1 MYEEDFSDRSR
12 LILVVVALFYGVFS
26 FTLTPLLIQ
35 ITWESLMEKIISLIP
50 TQPAME
56 QAPFFQ
62 TFWFSATRSISI
74 MAGVTLVVIAYSLWK
89 KEVWAYPLSLLCIAL
104 PIILNVVLAVPHLA
118 QGLGMPVN
126 VLVIVSG
133 LLCYWIFI
141 LLRPGSPME
150 KISRLAVFT
159 LLGVIAGQLN
169 ILVLHG
175 TKSAL
180 TSGLD
185 MTLFDPKIS
194 IYTIEAPVNL
204 FAIIMLSLSIYL
216 LASHNQKGYFLAL
229 VAAVAVFLV
238 NTAAQLIRME
248 TFDFIAVAV
257 YAAVLIVLL
266 LIPTVKESLLGPIN
280 D

>member
-1 MYEEDFSDRSR
+1 MYKEELSDRSR
-12 LILVVVALFYGVFS
+12 LILVVIALVYGVFS
-26 FTLTPLLIQ
+26 FTLNPLLIQ
-35 ITWESLMEKIISLIP
+35 ITWENLMEKILSLIP

-89 KEVWAYPLSLLCIAL
+89 KEPWAYPLSLLCIAL

-126 VLVIVSG
+126 VFIIIFG
-133 LLCYWIFI
+133 LICYWTFI
-141 LLRPGSPME
+141 LLKPGTLIE
-150 KISRLAVFT
+150 KVSRFAVFT
-159 LLGVIAGQLN
+159 LLGIIAGQLN

-204 FAIIMLSLSIYL
+204 FAIVMLSLSIYL
-216 LASHNQKGYFLAL
+216 LASQNQKGYFLAL
-229 VAAVAVFLV
+229 VAGVAVFLV
-238 NTAAQLIRME
+238 NMAAQLIRME
-248 TFDFIAVAV
+248 TFDFLAVAV
-257 YAAVLIVLL
+257 YAVVLIVLL
-266 LIPTVKESLLGPIN
+266 LIPAVKESLFEPAS